1 MTRALLAATA
11 SLVCA
16 AALAGCGGAP
26 GDILGLGISGGQQRQ
41 AVRMHVEE
49 NGRASCNK
57 RPLHQLPSAL
67 TLDARNLVR
76 DAKTLAESGASYGTP
91 GTAQRN
97 FQLRTPD
104 GTVNWTEAAPGMPP
118 VLSDAEELALQ
129 MERQLC

>member
-1 MTRALLAATA
+1 MSRVALAAAA
-11 SLVCA
+11 SAACA

-26 GDILGLGISGGQQRQ
+26 GDILGLGISGGSQPN
-41 AVRMHVEE
+41 ALRMHVEE
-49 NGRASCNK
+49 NGRASCNTK
-57 RPLHQLPSAL
+57 PLHQLPSSL
-67 TLDARNLVR
+67 ILDARNVAR
-76 DAKTLAESGASYGTP
+76 DAKTLAQSGASFGTP
-91 GTAQRN
+91 GSGQRN

>member
-1 MTRALLAATA
+1 MRKAMLAVSALV
-11 SLVCA
+11 SCA

-26 GDILGLGISGGQQRQ
+26 GDILGLGISGGLQRN

-57 RPLHQLPSAL
+57 NRLHQLPSAQI
-67 TLDARNLVR
+67 LDARNVVR
-76 DAKTLAESGASYGTP
+76 DAKTLAQSGASFGTP
-91 GTAQRN
+91 GSQQRN

-118 VLSDAEELALQ
+118 VLSDAEALALE
-129 MERQLC
+129 MERELC

>member
-1 MTRALLAATA
+1 MRRALAAAAALT
-11 SLVCA
+11 CM

-26 GDILGLGISGGQQRQ
+26 GDILGLGISGGQQRE

-57 RPLHQLPSAL
+57 NQLHQLTSSEIL
-67 TLDARNLVR
+67 SARNIVR
-76 DAKTLAESGASYGTP
+76 DAKTLAQSGASFGNP
-91 GTAQRN
+91 NSGQRV

-104 GTVNWTEAAPGMPP
+104 GTVNWTEAAPGVPP
-118 VLSDAEELALQ
+118 VLPQAELLALK

>member
-1 MTRALLAATA
+1 MRRVAAA
-11 SLVCA
+11 AAAAICS

-26 GDILGLGISGGQQRQ
+26 GDILGLGISGGLQRT

-49 NGRASCNK
+49 NGRASCNSG
-57 RPLHQLPSAL
+57 RLHQLSSSL
-67 TLDARNLVR
+67 ILDARNVVR
-76 DAKTLAESGASYGTP
+76 DAKTLAQGGASFGERSA
-91 GTAQRN
+91 GQRN

-118 VLSDAEELALQ
+118 VLSDAEELGLE

>member
-1 MTRALLAATA
+1 MKRALAAVA
-11 SLVCA
+11 ALMCV

-26 GDILGLGISGGQQRQ
+26 GDILGLGISGGEQKQ

-57 RPLHQLPSAL
+57 NQLHQLTSAEIL
-67 TLDARNLVR
+67 TARNIVR
-76 DAKTLAESGASYGTP
+76 DAKTLAQTGASFGNP
-91 GTAQRN
+91 NSGQRN

-104 GTVNWTEAAPGMPP
+104 GTINWTEAAPGVPP
-118 VLSDAEELALQ
+118 VLPQAEVLALQ